1 METTV
6 ELRNVPGTGAAMGWA
21 DGHTVVID
29 RPEGKAG
36 GSGLGF
42 SGAQM
47 LALAMGGC
55 FCNSLRFAAE
65 ALGIEVDTV
74 EVTVTVKLGGEPLVT
89 QEAHLAVH
97 CTRKDGGDVG
107 GRRFPWHIALQFA
120 AAILYA
126 RVMSARA
133 PASIRKAA
141 PSLLVAARAPFLA
154 S

>member
-1 METTV
+1 MQTTV

-97 CTRKDGGDVG
+97 CTRKDGGDTAELVSKAEQTCMVANTLQRGVKLTVG
-107 GRRFPWHIALQFA
+107 HRA
-120 AAILYA
+120 A
-126 RVMSARA
+126 
-133 PASIRKAA
+133 
-141 PSLLVAARAPFLA
+141 
-154 S
+154 